1 MKQDE
6 PVALKRDCVAVQI
19 PSGNAVTLPAG
30 MVVRVRQSLGGSYT
44 VITDDGF
51 MVRIAAQDADALGI
65 DAGAALR
72 GRPELNQE
80 QGNHGGLPL
89 PSKEEIEKKVWDQLR
104 TVFDPEIPV
113 NVVDLGLIYLCQVN
127 PLSEG
132 GHRVDV
138 KMTLTAPGCGMGNIL
153 QADAQAKIA
162 SLPGVKAAHVEMVI
176 DPPWNPSMMSEAAKL
191 QLGML

>member
-19 PSGNAVTLPAG
+19 PSGNTVTLPAG

-65 DAGAALR
+65 DVGAGSPP
-72 GRPELNQE
+72 RPVNS
-80 QGNHGGLPL
+80 QGEETSPL
-89 PSKEEIEKKVWDQLR
+89 PSKDEIEKSVWNQLR

-127 PLSEG
+127 PLAEG

-162 SLPGVKAAHVEMVI
+162 GLPGVRLANVEMVI